1 MNNQT
6 YSSVVGV
13 LALAGLLGGLGCA
26 GVKEKAS
33 PQGGAGSSG
42 AAGTSGGG
50 LSTGTAGTGVMPA
63 ACNGKCTDFP
73 TDPVNTNIPAIDPG
87 MFGTPN
93 GAGPCVTEPEDGSL
107 FPSNWLRPRVRV
119 PGAAYMKITFHAD
132 MEAND
137 LVAYASGE
145 TWKMPAN
152 IWKALASHVVQ
163 QPISVTVQLPSGGA
177 STVSFQVAPV
187 AADGS
192 MVFWS
197 ADPNAVG
204 KNLADPTIT
213 TDSIVKD
220 SYLDGFTVGDESTI
234 EVANG
239 KPVLAITDVQQPT
252 MNNDGNTRTVPRC
265 IGCHAGTPDGDY
277 VAFNDFWPWSAAF
290 ANVTPNVVGAA
301 VGATLPSY
309 GGASCSNW
317 NTCTPT
323 CAQNTTCTGGKTYVQ
338 EPWGGPVA
346 FSQAHWSI
354 GGTDR
359 VAIMVT
365 QLPDPSMPW
374 SQNDKDPA
382 HLVWMDTNSTAYTM
396 INGVPVPQQ
405 GMAWGPLA
413 HTGDLG
419 GAAFPTWSNDGNTIV
434 YSSTAGSTGDQ
445 DGRLNQGTTDLYSIP
460 YANKAGGAATPV
472 PGGSSTSLEE
482 YYAAFAP
489 DDNLLAYTAVPATT
503 PGQVMYANPLAEL
516 YVTPFGSVNAKAI
529 RLAANDP
536 PACTGL
542 KSPGVN
548 NHWPK
553 WSPDVSSAGGTRFY
567 WIIFSSNR
575 YGTAPVTASNSG
587 TTTVVQV
594 SQLYIT
600 AVTVSEVGVV
610 TTYPAIYLWNQP
622 LTRLNTT
629 PAWQNFNIPIIIG

>member
-1 MNNQT
+1 VNNQT
-6 YSSVVGV
+6 YSSVVRV
-13 LALAGLLGGLGCA
+13 IAFASLLGGLGCA
-26 GVKEKAS
+26 GVKEKGS
-33 PQGGAGSSG
+33 STGGAGTG
-42 AAGTSGGG
+42 GTSGGG
-50 LSTGTAGTGVMPA
+50 LVTGTGGTGTMPM

-73 TDPVNTNIPAIDPG
+73 PDPINTNIPAVDPG
-87 MFGTPN
+87 MFGTPS
-93 GAGPCVTEPEDGSL
+93 GSGPCVTEPEDGSL
-107 FPSNWLRPRVRV
+107 FPNNWLRPRIRV
-119 PGAAYMKITFHAD
+119 PGATYMKITIHAD
-132 MEAND
+132 LEAND

-145 TWKMPAN
+145 TWKMPAS
-152 IWKALASHVVQ
+152 IWKGLAGHVVQ
-163 QPISVTVQLPSGGA
+163 QPVSVTVQLPSGGA
-177 STVSFQVAPV
+177 TKVTFQVAPV
-187 AADGS
+187 AAAGS

-197 ADPNAVG
+197 ADPTAVG
-204 KNLADPTIT
+204 KNLADPSIT
-213 TDSIVKD
+213 TSSIVND
-220 SYLDGFTVGDESTI
+220 SYLDGFTVGDESTVA
-234 EVANG
+234 VANG

-252 MNNDGNTRTVPRC
+252 VDNNGNTRTAPRC

-290 ANVTPNVVGAA
+290 AGVTPNASSA
-301 VGATLPSY
+301 VGYPLPSY
-309 GGASCSNW
+309 GGATCTNW

-323 CAQNTTCTGGKTYVQ
+323 CAQNTTCTGGRTYVQ
-338 EPWGGPVA
+338 EPWGGAVA
-346 FSQAHWSI
+346 FSSAHWSI

-359 VAIMVT
+359 IAIMST

-382 HLVWMDTNSTAYTM
+382 HLVWMDTNSTAFTM

-405 GMAWGPLA
+405 GTAWGALA
-413 HTGDLG
+413 HSGDLG
-419 GAAFPTWSNDGNTIV
+419 GASFPTWSNDGNTIV
-434 YSSTAGSTGDQ
+434 YSSTAGATGDQ

-460 YANKAGGAATPV
+460 YADKAGGAATPV
-472 PGGSSTSLEE
+472 PGGSSTTLEE

-489 DDNLLAYTAVPATT
+489 DDSLLAYTAVPA
-503 PGQVMYANPLAEL
+503 GQVMYANPQAQL
-516 YVTPFGSVNAKAI
+516 YVVPFGGAGSGNAQAT

-553 WSPDVSSAGGTRFY
+553 WSPNALGADGTRFY

-575 YGTAPVTASNSG
+575 YGTPAVTASNSG

-622 LTRLNTT
+622 LNRLNTT